1 MSPQIA
7 ILHVN
12 TVASDEF
19 DEFRQIVSASGLDVQ
34 IVERDPAGP
43 MAGIE
48 WMMPTLIVG
57 FVASSYF
64 GGFFQEM
71 GKDHYLLVKEQFK
84 KLYTKV
90 AGPDVPDI
98 KLVGSAGKVK
108 PLQPYSLYF
117 SLVGQGPNGIS
128 VKLLLKKPI
137 SELEYEQ
144 SVEAFLNLLRD
155 MNTGALNEETSRR
168 FRSVTTMGKTL
179 LVVFDDATREVKPID
194 PRSGELVR

>member
-12 TVASDEF
+12 TIASDEF

-34 IVERDPAGP
+34 IVERDPPGP

-90 AGPDVPDI
+90 AGPDAPDI

-108 PLQPYSLYF
+108 PVQPYSLYF

-168 FRSVTTMGKTL
+168 FQSVTPMGKTL
-179 LVVFDDATREVKPID
+179 LVVFDEATREVKPID